1 MNTQVTVDGSGLYH
15 SSWSCQRKSGRTDII
30 AFLAFVLEAIK
41 VQRYGCACQDGRKRR
56 VGGIADQRS
65 IEAARRGMQRRKK
78 RMHDV
83 SKSLCRIS
91 WQD

>member
-1 MNTQVTVDGSGLYH
+1 M
-15 SSWSCQRKSGRTDII
+15 

-65 IEAARRGMQRRKK
+65 IDGAARHAAPKETHARRHRNIYAGSVGKTEN
-78 RMHDV
+78 RLML
-83 SKSLCRIS
+83 LCGEIIIS
-91 WQD
+91 PALILP